1 MAGKFLT
8 IDETATRL
16 GVDVDEVNR
25 LVDSKQLF
33 PMRDG
38 ATLKFKADDVTRL
51 AEERADEMASGDSG
65 TLQLDLDAPA
75 GGEPRTGSGL
85 TGAGAAGLGL
95 GDELGLGDL
104 TFEDEDVASPA
115 GAAAG
120 PAGEDDRVSL
130 FDEPSADG
138 DATDLLLESVVS
150 ASSPALPADDDA
162 LVIEDLDGG
171 TVELPG
177 AAGPAAGGGLSDI
190 SAIGAALSGP
200 LESGLSLEGGD
211 VPGSG
216 IDLEIGSGIG
226 GGGAGASGLGL
237 DLGSGIGG
245 SGVDLAAASG
255 IGSGIGGAGGSL
267 VGESFDLGDG
277 GEDGSSVAIATD
289 SGDSSFF
296 GDALG
301 DSASVS
307 FDESSIAD
315 SGSIDLPGMGDIELT
330 IDTTFSAWQIVGLV
344 CCSLLLMTGLLVMLD
359 LVWTIRSSGQPYS
372 APLIQGLAQVFGWG

>member
-65 TLQLDLDAPA
+65 TLQLDLDTPA

-85 TGAGAAGLGL
+85 TGAGGAGLG
-95 GDELGLGDL
+95 DDLGLGDL
-104 TFEDEDVASPA
+104 TFADDVAGA
-115 GAAAG
+115 G
-120 PAGEDDRVSL
+120 GEDDAASL
-130 FDEPSADG
+130 FDEPVADG

-177 AAGPAAGGGLSDI
+177 AAGPAAGGGLSAI

-226 GGGAGASGLGL
+226 GGAAGASGLGL

-277 GEDGSSVAIATD
+277 GEDGSSVAIAAD

-296 GDALG
+296 GDALD

-315 SGSIDLPGMGDIELT
+315 SGSIDLPGMGEIGLT

-344 CCSLLLMTGLLVMLD
+344 CCSLLLMTGLLIMLD

>member
-8 IDETATRL
+8 IDETAKQL

-25 LVDSKQLF
+25 LVDLKKLF

-38 ATLKFKADDVTRL
+38 ATLKFKVDDVTRL
-51 AEERADEMASGDSG
+51 MTERAEDLALGDSG
-65 TLQLDLDAPA
+65 TLEIDLDEPA

-85 TGAGAAGLGL
+85 TGAGGDPLGL
-95 GDELGLGDL
+95 GELTLDDE
-104 TFEDEDVASPA
+104 S
-115 GAAAG
+115 
-120 PAGEDDRVSL
+120 DDGVSL
-130 FDEPSADG
+130 FDEPVADG

-150 ASSPALPADDDA
+150 ASSPALPADEE
-162 LVIEDLDGG
+162 LVIEETDSV
-171 TVELPG
+171 TIELPG
-177 AAGPAAGGGLSDI
+177 AAGPAAGGSGLSDP

-200 LESGLSLEGGD
+200 LESGLSLEDGD

-216 IDLEIGSGIG
+216 IDLELGSGIG
-226 GGGAGASGLGL
+226 GGSGAAASGLDL

-245 SGVDLAAASG
+245 SGVDISMGSGIAASG
-255 IGSGIGGAGGSL
+255 IGGGPESL
-267 VGESFDLGDG
+267 VGEAFDLGGMD
-277 GEDGSSVAIATD
+277 EDSSSVAIAAES

-296 GDALG
+296 GDALD

-315 SGSIDLPGMGDIELT
+315 SGGIGLPGMAGEVEYAIE
-330 IDTTFSAWQIVGLV
+330 TTFSAWQIVGLV

-359 LVWTIRSSGQPYS
+359 LIWTIRSSGEPYS
-372 APLIQGLAQVFGWG
+372 APLIKGLAQVFGWG